1 MLAILLPRG
10 IRNNNPGNLR
20 LSKTA
25 WLGQKPA
32 PACAKP
38 GLRSGEGRPQID
50 QDFIEF
56 TTALYGLRALM
67 KVLLTYYFKYNLDT
81 AECIINRFAPPHENA
96 TDSYIHHV
104 AKALGVRRAEKIDLA
119 SKPVLTALARAIVL
133 HENGRPPKG
142 WPSGWYA
149 SDLYDK
155 AASLV
160 LPPTTVN

>member
-32 PACAKP
+32 
-38 GLRSGEGRPQID
+38 PQID